1 MTDKEV
7 EVKAPKI
14 EFPVTDYPVKVI
26 SDTGV
31 GNKDKI
37 IDIVRKHATINDNRV
52 DERSSTN
59 GKYTTIQ
66 LHIVATDQDQLYNIN
81 SELRATGFVHMVL

>member
-1 MTDKEV
+1 MTDT

-14 EFPVTDYPVKVI
+14 EFPVNDYPVKVI
-26 SDTGV
+26 SDTGA

-37 IDIVRKHATINDNRV
+37 IDIVKKHATINDQRI
-52 DERSSTN
+52 DERQSTN

-66 LHIVATDQDQLYNIN
+66 LHIVATGQEQLYDIN

>member
-1 MTDKEV
+1 MTDT

-14 EFPVTDYPVKVI
+14 EFPANDYPVKVI
-26 SDTGV
+26 SDTGA

-37 IDIVRKHATINDNRV
+37 IAIVKKHATINDERI
-52 DERSSTN
+52 DERSSSN

-66 LHIVATDQDQLYNIN
+66 LHIVATGQDQLYDIN

>member
-1 MTDKEV
+1 MTDT

-14 EFPVTDYPVKVI
+14 EFPAKDYPIKVI
-26 SDTGV
+26 GETGV

-37 IDIVRKHATINDNRV
+37 VAIVEKHADINHSLDV
-52 DERSSTN
+52 ERQSTN

>member
-1 MTDKEV
+1 MTDT

-14 EFPVTDYPVKVI
+14 EFPCADYPIKI
-26 SDTGV
+26 ICDTGA
-31 GNKDKI
+31 GNKDKAI
-37 IDIVRKHATINDNRV
+37 EIVGKYAKINDERV
-52 DERSSTN
+52 DERQSSN
-59 GKYTTIQ
+59 GKYTTVQ

>member
-1 MTDKEV
+1 MSDN

-14 EFPVTDYPVKVI
+14 EFPQTDYPVKVI

-37 IDIVRKHATINDNRV
+37 LVIVRKYATINDERI
-52 DERSSTN
+52 DERQSTN